1 VRLNEL
7 SPAPGSTKAR
17 KRVGRGTGSGH
28 GKTSGRGHK
37 GAGARSGSKKNSA
50 YEGGQMPLQRRVPR
64 LKGMARGPH
73 KPARPKVYAP
83 VNVGELAELEGDAIG
98 VEEMKAAGLLRKK
111 EALVKILGDGEIS
124 RAVTVRAHAFSGTA
138 REKIEAAGGSVET
151 LER

>member
-1 VRLNEL
+1 MRLNEL
-7 SPAPGSTKAR
+7 SPAPGSKKAR

-28 GKTSGRGHK
+28 GKTSGSGHK
-37 GAGARSGSKKNSA
+37 GAGARSGSRKNSA
-50 YEGGQMPLQRRVPR
+50 YEGGQMPLQRRLPR

-83 VNVGELAELEGDAIG
+83 VNVGELVELEGDALG

-111 EALVKILGDGEIS
+111 EALVKILGNGEIS

>member
-98 VEEMKAAGLLRKK
+98 VEEMKTAGLLRKK

>member
-7 SPAPGSTKAR
+7 SPSPGSTKAR

-111 EALVKILGDGEIS
+111 EALVKILGVGEIS
-124 RAVTVRAHAFSGTA
+124 RAVKVRAHAFSGTA

>member
-28 GKTSGRGHK
+28 GKTSGSGHK
-37 GAGARSGSKKNSA
+37 GAGARSGSKTNSA
-50 YEGGQMPLQRRVPR
+50 YEGGQMPLQRRLPR

-111 EALVKILGDGEIS
+111 EALVKILGVGEIS